1 MSRDLPHVRPA
12 PETPARRRTT
22 GRTTGRTIRRGSLP
36 LAAAA
41 LLLIGAGCSSDEGA
55 APTTTGDARVSS
67 TSTSPPESVVDTVPA
82 AGPVDATP
90 VDVGTVTIAESGV
103 GPILVDS
110 RGKALY
116 VFLEDT
122 AGAAPTCVDPAC
134 AEKWPA
140 ALADEVSVAE
150 GVDAAALGTVERAD
164 GTRQLTAGG
173 MPLYTM
179 AADLTDGEPSCQGGE
194 DVWWAVAPDG
204 TINRTLP

>member
-1 MSRDLPHVRPA
+1 MSRDLLPVLPA
-12 PETPARRRTT
+12 PETPARRRT
-22 GRTTGRTIRRGSLP
+22 IRRAALP
-36 LAAAA
+36 LAAVA
-41 LLLIGAGCSSDEGA
+41 LLLTACSSDDDA
-55 APTTTGDARVSS
+55 APTTTSTAAVSTT
-67 TSTSPPESVVDTVPA
+67 TSSPPESVVDTVPS
-82 AGPVDATP
+82 AGPLDTSP
-90 VDVGTVTIAESGV
+90 VDVGTVGIADSGV

-122 AGAAPTCVDPAC
+122 AGGVPSCLDTEC

-140 ALADEVSVAE
+140 ALASEVSVTE
-150 GVDAAALGTVERAD
+150 GVDAAALGTVERPD
-164 GTRQLTAGG
+164 GTTQLTAGG